1 MRPAARTETS
11 RRTGMPAAAAC
22 FDLLPARS
30 SDELAATA
38 NGDGH
43 GAVATR
49 DPELFSSERTL
60 SSEGAGHNLVEAIVM
75 LAHSIDRAAAAIEQF
90 NEER

>member
-1 MRPAARTETS
+1 MSWPPRPTVTVTVPWLRAIR
-11 RRTGMPAAAAC
+11 
-22 FDLLPARS
+22 
-30 SDELAATA
+30 
-38 NGDGH
+38 
-43 GAVATR
+43 
-49 DPELFSSERTL
+49 ELFSSERTL